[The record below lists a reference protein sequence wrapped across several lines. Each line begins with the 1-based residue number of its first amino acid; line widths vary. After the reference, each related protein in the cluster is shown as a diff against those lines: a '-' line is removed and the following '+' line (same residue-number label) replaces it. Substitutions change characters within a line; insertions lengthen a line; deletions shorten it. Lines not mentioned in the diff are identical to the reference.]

1 MADVGRFEGKWNMAK
16 LDEIGQEKQ
25 RVSERLTRLD
35 TERARLAD
43 QLGELEI
50 AERVLSRFT
59 RAVRTKRHRRGGSAT
74 TAPTAGGERS
84 ARDPGRVYGG
94 QASVLPDPPD
104 PLDIGDQGQRVF
116 EPSMTAHKEAETGM
130 SFFITK
136 AQKAALRRLGC
147 REEQIREMKPEDAHR
162 ALGLGQI

>member
-1 MADVGRFEGKWNMAK
+1 MAT

-25 RVSERLTRLD
+25 RISERFARLD

-50 AERVLSRFT
+50 AERVLTRFG
-59 RAVRTKRHRRGGSAT
+59 RAVRTKRRRGGGLAT
-74 TAPTAGGERS
+74 TAPAAGGERS
-84 ARDPGRVYGG
+84 ARGTRRIYGG

-104 PLDIGDQGQRVF
+104 PLDIEEQGQRVF

-136 AQKAALRRLGC
+136 AQKAALRRLGYS
-147 REEQIREMKPEDAHR
+147 EEQIREMKPEDAHR
-162 ALGLGQI
+162 ALGLSRI